1 MKKNFIACRI
11 DDELIGYIDS
21 IKNEHE
27 DRSSCLR
34 RLIIESK
41 KKTENVEKVVE
52 SIVHKTLDKNGF
64 KEIINKEIKENFVSL
79 NENILSTLKLF
90 SESSLKVSN
99 SVNNLTSKVNDIQSK
114 IGDISEKNIH
124 FEKSIEAI
132 KKDINS
138 IKESINNLEVT
149 E

>member
-11 DDELIGYIDS
+11 DDELFKYIDS
-21 IKNEHE
+21 IKNEYE

-41 KKTENVEKVVE
+41 NKSENVEKIVE
-52 SIVHKTLDKNGF
+52 LIVSKTLDKNGF
-64 KEIINKEIKENFVSL
+64 KEIINKEIKENFISL

-90 SESSLKVSN
+90 SESFLKVSN
-99 SVNNLTSKVNDIQSK
+99 SVNNLTSRVNDIHNK
-114 IGDISEKNIH
+114 IVYINDNINNL
-124 FEKSIEAI
+124 ENSAEVI
-132 KKDINS
+132 KKDINL
-138 IKESINNLEVT
+138 IIESINNLEVT